1 MVLTA
6 PLFHKQVH
14 VGQVLADLIG
24 IGTRLIY
31 LVDGKHHRH
40 IGSLRMG
47 DSLLGGR
54 HHRVVGSDDDDGDI
68 RHLSTTGTHGREGL
82 VTWGVEERNLTT
94 ILQFHVIG
102 TDMLRDTTSLT
113 GNHVRV
119 TDEVE
124 Q

>member
-1 MVLTA
+1 
-6 PLFHKQVH
+6 
-14 VGQVLADLIG
+14 
-24 IGTRLIY
+24 
-31 LVDGKHHRH
+31 
-40 IGSLRMG
+40 MG

-68 RHLSTTGTHGREGL
+68 RHLSTTGTHSGEGL
-82 VTWGVEERNLTT
+82 MTRGVEERNLTT

-113 GNHVRV
+113 SNHVRV